1 MNFTW
6 DSCICKVE
14 AVTLHVPAPYVNL
27 HPVTHMPHETYK
39 SGSYK
44 QQYQYRS
51 FTPTLI
57 NAPFAWDDPTID
69 VLLEEATRL
78 LGELNAYSHLVP
90 DVDFFIRMHV
100 LKEATTSSR
109 IEGTQTNID
118 EAVLPEE
125 EIAPERRDDWFEV
138 HNYTK
143 AMNHAIAALERLP
156 LSMRLLREAH
166 KILMSESRGGHRNPG
181 EIRKSQNWI
190 GGSSLKDAVFIPPTY
205 QELPDLLTDLEKF
218 WHNHKIAIP
227 HLIRTAVSHYQFETI
242 HPFLDGNGRI
252 GRLMITL
259 YLIDKK
265 LLTKPTLYLSDF
277 FERNRGAYYDAL
289 TAVRT
294 SHDIEHWLKFFLTG
308 VSETAANSKQTFEK
322 IVELRHQYEEKILQL
337 GKRAPKGQALLGHL
351 YSQPVMSANQIA
363 ARLNITHQSASSLI
377 RTFESMGILRETT
390 GRKKDRLF
398 IFSEYLR
405 LFGAPAPRNRK
416 RKSNK
421 A

>member
-1 MNFTW
+1 MSLQPF
-6 DSCICKVE
+6 
-14 AVTLHVPAPYVNL
+14 
-27 HPVTHMPHETYK
+27 K
-39 SGSYK
+39 SGSYRQK
-44 QQYQYRS
+44 YQYKS
-51 FTPTLI
+51 FTPTPI
-57 NAPFAWDDPTID
+57 NVSLAWEDPTIA
-69 VLLEEATRL
+69 VLLEEAIRL
-78 LGELNAYSHLVP
+78 LGELNAYSQLVP

-138 HNYTK
+138 HNYTN

-166 KILMSESRGGHRNPG
+166 RTLMSRARGEHRNPG

-218 WHNHKIAIP
+218 WHNEKIAIP
-227 HLIRTAVSHYQFETI
+227 HLIRTAMSHYQFETI

-259 YLIDKK
+259 YLVDKK

-277 FERNRGAYYDAL
+277 FERNRAAYYDAL
-289 TAVRT
+289 TVVRT
-294 SHDIEHWLKFFLTG
+294 SNDIEHWIKFFLTG

-322 IVELRHQYEEKILQL
+322 IVELRHQCEEKIFQL
-337 GKRAPKGQALLGHL
+337 GKRAPKGQALLRHL

-363 ARLNITHQSASSLI
+363 ARLDITHQSASSLI
-377 RTFESMGILRETT
+377 RTFEKMEILRETT

-398 IFSEYLR
+398 IFSEYLG
-405 LFGAPAPRNRK
+405 LFASSSGKQLQKSRPK
-416 RKSNK
+416 RS
-421 A
+421 